1 MVPHLHL
8 AIWVGAKEE
17 EYEESYANCLI
28 FHQLIIPIILTY
40 QIGGKISPTWAK
52 KKHAKESKAFVESLM
67 QMNIVMMWQDE
78 LYKLT
83 SWLIILL

>member
-1 MVPHLHL
+1 MVLSTSGHL
-8 AIWVGAKEE
+8 GGRKEE
-17 EYEESYANCLI
+17 EESYANCLI
-28 FHQLIIPIILTY
+28 FHQLIIPIILH
-40 QIGGKISPTWAK
+40 IRLGGEISPTCAK
-52 KKHAKESKAFVESLM
+52 RKSERKALFMESLM